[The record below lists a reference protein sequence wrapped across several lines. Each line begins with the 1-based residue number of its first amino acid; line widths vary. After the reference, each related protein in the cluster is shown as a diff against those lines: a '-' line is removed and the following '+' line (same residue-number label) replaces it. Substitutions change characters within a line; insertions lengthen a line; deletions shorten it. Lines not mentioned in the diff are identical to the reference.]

1 MGNLDHWDHKNASVR
16 LSRISEERNDF
27 THGVMFS
34 MIRTYHHF
42 ELVLVAEF
50 CDFFEGGDLKWSLT
64 DRGLVD
70 FEMWKGNKLGIL
82 TDDWKGI

>member
-1 MGNLDHWDHKNASVR
+1 MA
-16 LSRISEERNDF
+16 
-27 THGVMFS
+27 VMFS

-70 FEMWKGNKLGIL
+70 SEMWKGNKLGIL
-82 TDDWKGI
+82 TDLLERHLKSGALKH

>member
-34 MIRTYHHF
+34 IIRTYHHF

-50 CDFFEGGDLKWSLT
+50 CDFLKEVISSGASQTEAWLT
-64 DRGLVD
+64 LRCGKETNL
-70 FEMWKGNKLGIL
+70 EY
-82 TDDWKGI
+82 